1 MSVLAIDLSANMLKV
16 AADRAREAM
25 AEGED
30 IDVEFKEMDAT
41 TAQFDDESFDVIYSR
56 DTILHIE
63 DKHDMFRK
71 CYRWL
76 RPGGRILISDYC
88 RGENSDEEFREY
100 VKQRGYHLLTVS
112 QYGKVLAESGFQN
125 VDARNVTDFF
135 TESLR
140 RELNKTEQLKDQY
153 IR

>member
-1 MSVLAIDLSANMLKV
+1 MSVLGIDLSANMLKV
-16 AADRAREAM
+16 AADRATEAH
-25 AEGED
+25 ASGEK
-30 IDVEFKEMDAT
+30 IDVEFKELDAT
-41 TAQFDDESFDVIYSR
+41 TANFEDESFDVIYSR

-63 DKHDMFRK
+63 DKMDMFRK

-88 RGENSDEEFREY
+88 RGNDSDEEFRKY
-100 VKQRGYHLLTVS
+100 VEQRGYHLLTVP
-112 QYGKVLAESGFQN
+112 QYGRVLAEAGFKA
-125 VDARNVTDFF
+125 VDARNVTDMF

-140 RELNKTEQLKDQY
+140 RELNKTEGLRDQY